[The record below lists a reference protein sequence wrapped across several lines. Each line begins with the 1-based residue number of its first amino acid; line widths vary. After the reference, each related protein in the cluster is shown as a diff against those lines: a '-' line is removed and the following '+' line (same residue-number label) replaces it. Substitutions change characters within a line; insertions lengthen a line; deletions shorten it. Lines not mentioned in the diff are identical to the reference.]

1 MFSQLARFNF
11 SLWLIIYFSYITYL
25 YSSITI
31 YVSDYHVIFIHSST
45 NGHLGFPHILAIVHN
60 AAKNKRVHISFL
72 ISVFLFFAQ
81 IIRSGIAGSYD
92 SSIFN
97 FLRTSIMFSIV
108 TSPIYISTNSAHQFP
123 FLYIVANTCCVFDDN
138 LSDRYEIVSYCG
150 FDLHIL
156 DD

>member
-1 MFSQLARFNF
+1 MFSQLARFHF

-72 ISVFLFFAQ
+72 IRVFLFFAQ
-81 IIRSGIAGSYD
+81 IIRSGIAGSYG

-97 FLRTSIMFSIV
+97 FLRTLHNVFHSDFTNLHSYQQCTLVPFSL
-108 TSPIYISTNSAHQFP
+108 H
-123 FLYIVANTCCVFDDN
+123 CC
-138 LSDRYEIVSYCG
+138 
-150 FDLHIL
+150 
-156 DD
+156 